1 MVARAESRFLSPI
14 AVPGPRLLCR
24 TALRFVRLRSRA
36 RRKVFAFELP
46 LVSLIDC
53 FLCLVLF
60 LLGSFA
66 PATECLDL
74 RQLLP
79 RADNTLP
86 LSEAPVVAVTPF
98 QIRVDGVPVGDTA
111 ALLDAGRLT
120 RVDELFNV
128 LRNKRE
134 LWRMLNPG
142 REFPGTVVLEVD
154 GSVPSLAVKS
164 AFQTAA
170 FAGYPNISFMVQ
182 KR

>member
-1 MVARAESRFLSPI
+1 MVARAESRFVSPL
-14 AVPGPRLLCR
+14 AVPGPRLLCH
-24 TALRFVRLRSRA
+24 TALRFVRLRA
-36 RRKVFAFELP
+36 RPKRRVLGFELP

-60 LLGSFA
+60 LLGSFT
-66 PATECLDL
+66 PTTECLDL

-79 RADNTLP
+79 RADNTQP
-86 LSEAPVVAVTPF
+86 MTDAPVVVVTPF
-98 QIRVDGVPVGDTA
+98 QISVDGVPAGDVA

-120 RVDELFNV
+120 RLDELFTV
-128 LRNKRE
+128 LHNKRE
-134 LWRMLNPG
+134 LWRMLNPE

-154 GSVPSLAVKS
+154 RSVPSLAVKS